1 MDGTVISKSA
11 KTSTT
16 KLRLSARSAT
26 AVPDYPVVIPA
37 SAHGAMLSASKTA
50 VKVEF
55 ALRRLPFSTRNGTIV
70 LPAKSRVHQV
80 DPQRRHLRR

>member
-1 MDGTVISKSA
+1 
-11 KTSTT
+11 
-16 KLRLSARSAT
+16 
-26 AVPDYPVVIPA
+26 
-37 SAHGAMLSASKTA
+37 